1 MPVRL
6 VRAKEE
12 HAEIIWKMQAEAFAE
27 LLKRYRDYDT
37 NPGAEPLERIRAKLA
52 QEQTFFYY
60 IFADDACVGAIRVVD
75 RSDGS
80 RKRIS
85 PLPFFNDKR
94 ILKGFL
100 SRRETEPPAPVVFY
114 DNGISNS
121 LPSVT
126 SAFNNSAAN
135 RQRSSTV
142 ALLNKCFS
150 ANARNIFL

>member
-85 PLPFFNDKR
+85 PLFVLPEYRNRGYAQAAIREAEHLHGADGWSLGT
-94 ILKGFL
+94 ILQEPGNCYLYEKLGY
-100 SRRETEPPAPVVFY
+100 RRSGEQTIVNERLTVVGY
-114 DNGISNS
+114 E
-121 LPSVT
+121 
-126 SAFNNSAAN
+126 
-135 RQRSSTV
+135 
-142 ALLNKCFS
+142 K
-150 ANARNIFL
+150 